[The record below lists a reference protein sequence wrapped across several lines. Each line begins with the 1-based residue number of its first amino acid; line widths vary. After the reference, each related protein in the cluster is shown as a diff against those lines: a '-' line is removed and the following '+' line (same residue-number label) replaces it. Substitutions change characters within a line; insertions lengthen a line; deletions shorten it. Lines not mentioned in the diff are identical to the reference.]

1 MKYVI
6 ISSFSTDI
14 IDTVTGPFS
23 HFTDAVAAVDSFVK
37 SKKEE
42 YESEYIKTLFSLD
55 RSSSNEETT
64 LIVAHD
70 NESIKFKW
78 SIFPLNKMN

>member
-6 ISSFSTDI
+6 IYSISTNI
-14 IDTVTGPFS
+14 IDSVTGPFS
-23 HFTDAVAAVDSFVK
+23 SFADAVTAVDSFVK

-42 YESEYIKTLFSLD
+42 YESEYIKTIFSID

-64 LIVAHD
+64 LIVVYD
-70 NESIKFKW
+70 NETIKFKW